1 MQVNLTP
8 PLPMKKT
15 CLEKLKTALKI
26 IAAENICNFMMNQA
40 NYAELMIE
48 CAGITISEGTLKV

>member
-1 MQVNLTP
+1 MTP